1 MSDAAIVIHNV
12 MFFLAYRYRLIFT
25 RWFADRRSEGE
36 LPRAVRCAPGI
47 CRGRI
52 WESLTHFW
60 SKGSPLGLVKKNCF
74 LKGRDLVFSI
84 CELFGWESPRF
95 DAPTQFM
102 VWILIA

>member
-1 MSDAAIVIHNV
+1 M
-12 MFFLAYRYRLIFT
+12 
-25 RWFADRRSEGE
+25 
-36 LPRAVRCAPGI
+36 
-47 CRGRI
+47 
-52 WESLTHFW
+52 
-60 SKGSPLGLVKKNCF
+60 GLVKKNCF